1 MQQAPD
7 CTYLWL
13 WYGSFTVLSNNKN
26 KINIEAVWWV
36 SDYSLTLAGFA
47 RGTYLPSL
55 PFVCK
60 RYLPTFFTFCLQEV
74 PTYLLY
80 LKSAT
85 VFAAFVWAV
94 KTSRNVLL
102 WLYQSDSQLSFD
114 KNYWIFLVRGQFC
127 DLGFPQRSIKECDQI
142 HKLISANLVTR
153 RGATSQGASRMKS

>member
-60 RYLPTFFTFCLQEV
+60 RYLPTFFTFSLQEV

-80 LKSAT
+80 LLSARGT
-85 VFAAFVWAV
+85 YLPTLSLVCNCFCSICLSSQNKPKRSSLAISKWFSTFFWQ
-94 KTSRNVLL
+94 KLL
-102 WLYQSDSQLSFD
+102 
-114 KNYWIFLVRGQFC
+114 
-127 DLGFPQRSIKECDQI
+127 DLFGKGPILRFRVSPEVD
-142 HKLISANLVTR
+142 
-153 RGATSQGASRMKS
+153 